1 MKGLGFRIQGYG
13 FRSQGSELG
22 VKGSGFRA
30 KGLRVKGPIV
40 ENHMKKERGS

>member
-22 VKGSGFRA
+22 VKAQVSGR
-30 KGLRVKGPIV
+30 RV
-40 ENHMKKERGS
+40 